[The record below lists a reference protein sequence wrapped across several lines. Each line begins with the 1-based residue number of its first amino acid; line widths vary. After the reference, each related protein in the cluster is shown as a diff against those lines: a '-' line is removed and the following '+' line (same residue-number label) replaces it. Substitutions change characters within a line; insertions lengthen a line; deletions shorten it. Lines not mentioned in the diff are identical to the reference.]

1 MAAAQSVGK
10 QVWCSTMFFFN
21 LPSSSSLSFHTG
33 RYSTGTDPCYLCLS
47 PELSRP
53 KWPQRGG
60 VWRCMMYGLYGRCM
74 AAVCCMLFNSPHS
87 IQRPYCAYRGHKAH
101 TVHHAAPYTT
111 PLSEWP
117 PTSAIHT
124 HRGQEGGYSAVC
136 ERDIVHDGLPSC
148 ICHPPS

>member
-21 LPSSSSLSFHTG
+21 LPSSSSLSSHTG

-60 VWRCMMYGLYGRCM
+60 VWRCMMYRLYGRCM
-74 AAVCCMLFNSPHS
+74 LYGLYGLYRAGTGAVWCCMGCMGCIGLQGSGTGRACCIMYIYSTRDFDLATMVGVGLLG
-87 IQRPYCAYRGHKAH
+87 RWKCE
-101 TVHHAAPYTT
+101 VHLYASGSVPRCV
-111 PLSEWP
+111 L
-117 PTSAIHT
+117 
-124 HRGQEGGYSAVC
+124 GV
-136 ERDIVHDGLPSC
+136 
-148 ICHPPS
+148 